1 MRHPLESL
9 HSHMLDRMIWPLVV
23 FSLLLLLI
31 LNLVGLPLITR
42 AAPYGIVSFE
52 LARDEAQ
59 ASAILASW
67 DQAARLRAAF
77 LLGLDFLF
85 IPLYTA
91 ALTLTCLWAARFRR
105 RRRRFPSW
113 LVLIGIP
120 GIPLAWAQLGAGLLD
135 MIENIALVRMLF
147 GMVNSPWPQIAS
159 VCAFTKFILIV
170 SGILY
175 SLTALTAYAVAAIFN
190 RRSVGI

>member
-1 MRHPLESL
+1 MQHPLESL

-31 LNLVGLPLITR
+31 LNLVGLPLTTR

-52 LARDEAQ
+52 LARDEDQ

-77 LLGLDFLF
+77 WLGLDFLF

-120 GIPLAWAQLGAGLLD
+120 GIPFAWAQLGAGFLD
-135 MIENIALVRMLF
+135 MVENIALVQMLF
-147 GMVNSPWPQIAS
+147 GLVNPPWPQIAS

-170 SGILY
+170 AGILY
-175 SLTALTAYAVAAIFN
+175 SLTALTAYSMTAIFN

>member
-1 MRHPLESL
+1 MHHPLESL
-9 HSHMLDRMIWPLVV
+9 NSNMLDRMIWPLVLI
-23 FSLLLLLI
+23 SLLMLFI
-31 LNLVGLPLITR
+31 LNLVGLPLITP
-42 AAPYGIVSFE
+42 ASPYGIVSFE
-52 LARDEAQ
+52 LARNEVQ

-67 DQAARLRAAF
+67 DQAAHLRAAF
-77 LLGLDFLF
+77 SLGLDFLF

-91 ALTLTCLWAARFRR
+91 ALTLACLWAARFRR
-105 RRRRFPSW
+105 RRRRLPSW

-135 MIENIALVRMLF
+135 TVENIALVRMLF
-147 GMVNSPWPQIAS
+147 GMVSSPWPQIAS
-159 VCAFTKFILIV
+159 ICAFTKFILIV

-175 SLTALTAYAVAAIFN
+175 SLTALAAYTVAAFFN

>member
-1 MRHPLESL
+1 MHHPLENLNS
-9 HSHMLDRMIWPLVV
+9 STIDRMIWPLVV

-31 LNLVGLPLITR
+31 LNLLGLPLNTP

-52 LARDEAQ
+52 LARNEAQ

-77 LLGLDFLF
+77 SLGLDFLF
-85 IPLYTA
+85 IPLYTV

-105 RRRRFPSW
+105 KRRRFPSW

-135 MIENIALVRMLF
+135 MVENIALVRMLF
-147 GMVNSPWPQIAS
+147 GMVNSPWPQVAS
-159 VCAFTKFILIV
+159 VCASTKFILIAA
-170 SGILY
+170 GILY
-175 SLTALTAYAVAAIFN
+175 SITALSAYAMAAIFN

>member
-77 LLGLDFLF
+77 SLGLDFLF
-85 IPLYTA
+85 IPLYSA

-105 RRRRFPSW
+105 RRQRFPSW
-113 LVLIGIP
+113 LVMIGIP

-135 MIENIALVRMLF
+135 MVENIALVRMLF
-147 GMVNSPWPQIAS
+147 GLVNSPWPQIAS
-159 VCAFTKFILIV
+159 LCAFTKFILIV
-170 SGILY
+170 AGILY
-175 SLTALTAYAVAAIFN
+175 SLTALTAYAVTAIFN

>member
-170 SGILY
+170 SGIFY

>member
-1 MRHPLESL
+1 MNHPLESL
-9 HSHMLDRMIWPLVV
+9 NSNMLYRMIWPIVI

-31 LNLVGLPLITR
+31 LNLVGLPLITP

-52 LARDEAQ
+52 LARNEAQ
-59 ASAILASW
+59 ASAVLASW
-67 DQAARLRAAF
+67 DQTARLRAAF
-77 LLGLDFLF
+77 SLGLDFLF

-91 ALTLTCLWAARFRR
+91 SLTLTCIWAARFRR
-105 RRRRFPSW
+105 KRRRLPSW

-120 GIPLAWAQLGAGLLD
+120 GIPIAWAQLGAGLLD
-135 MIENIALVRMLF
+135 TVENIALVRMLF
-147 GMVNSPWPQIAS
+147 GMVSSPWPQIAS

-170 SGILY
+170 SGMLY
-175 SLTALTAYAVAAIFN
+175 SLTALAAYAVAAIFN

>member
-1 MRHPLESL
+1 MHHPLESL
-9 HSHMLDRMIWPLVV
+9 NSNMLDRMIWPLVLI
-23 FSLLLLLI
+23 SLLMLFI
-31 LNLVGLPLITR
+31 LNLVGLPLITP
-42 AAPYGIVSFE
+42 ASPYGIVSFE
-52 LARDEAQ
+52 LARNEVQ

-77 LLGLDFLF
+77 SLGLDFLF

-91 ALTLTCLWAARFRR
+91 SLTLTCLWAARFRR
-105 RRRRFPSW
+105 KRRRLPSW

-135 MIENIALVRMLF
+135 TVENIVLVRMLF
-147 GMVNSPWPQIAS
+147 GMVSSPWPQIAS

-175 SLTALTAYAVAAIFN
+175 SLTALAAYAVAAIFN

>member
-1 MRHPLESL
+1 MQHPLESL

-31 LNLVGLPLITR
+31 LNLVGLPLTTR

-52 LARDEAQ
+52 LARDEDQ

-120 GIPLAWAQLGAGLLD
+120 GIPLAWAQLGAGMLD
-135 MIENIALVRMLF
+135 TVENIALVRMLF
-147 GMVNSPWPQIAS
+147 GMLSSPWPQIAS

-170 SGILY
+170 AGILY
-175 SLTALTAYAVAAIFN
+175 SLTALTAYAVTAIFN

>member
-1 MRHPLESL
+1 MHHPLENLNS
-9 HSHMLDRMIWPLVV
+9 STIDRMIWPLVV

-31 LNLVGLPLITR
+31 LNLLGLPLNTP

-52 LARDEAQ
+52 LAVTRPRQ
-59 ASAILASW
+59 VRSW
-67 DQAARLRAAF
+67 LHGTRLPACEQRF
-77 LLGLDFLF
+77 RWVWTSCF
-85 IPLYTA
+85 IPLYTV

-105 RRRRFPSW
+105 KRRRFPSW

-135 MIENIALVRMLF
+135 MVENIALVRMLF
-147 GMVNSPWPQIAS
+147 GMVNSPWPQVAS
-159 VCAFTKFILIV
+159 VCASTKFILIAA
-170 SGILY
+170 GILY
-175 SLTALTAYAVAAIFN
+175 SITALSAYAMAAIFN

>member
-1 MRHPLESL
+1 MQHPLESL

-23 FSLLLLLI
+23 FSLLLLLT
-31 LNLVGLPLITR
+31 LNLVGLPLTTR

-52 LARDEAQ
+52 LARDEDQ

-120 GIPLAWAQLGAGLLD
+120 GIPLAWAQLGAGMLD
-135 MIENIALVRMLF
+135 TVENIALVRMLF
-147 GMVNSPWPQIAS
+147 GMLSSPWPQIAS

-170 SGILY
+170 AGILY
-175 SLTALTAYAVAAIFN
+175 SLTALTAYAVTAIFN